1 MKRAITSFLL
11 ASCAGL
17 AFGGGVN
24 AADITYPELAP
35 TPTLQQLAF
44 SSLFDAWA
52 GVRRLTSTDDPDDST
67 HLTAG
72 GNAYVNVPLGQSFSA
87 QLDFQGEYFNDN
99 GVQAPQGNIMG
110 GLHLSWRD
118 PTHYLLG
125 AFAGVGKPF
134 NHDPCDDDCGYSGV
148 GYIVGGEGQVYVG
161 NFTFYGQAGY
171 GDFKTDFND
180 GPEGFVNGWFLR
192 AVGRYFV
199 NDDFMISAEYSFGH
213 TNCYIDGLCASGGED
228 AGEFHNWGA
237 KARFRLP
244 HHTTMP
250 VYGFLEYAGGTY
262 LATEDP
268 DRATEHS
275 FRIGLS
281 VLFGNAPTL
290 IANDRYGATLET
302 PMLPVR
308 AANFGEALD

>member
-44 SSLFDAWA
+44 SSLFDVWA
-52 GVRRLTSTDDPDDST
+52 GVRTVSSTQDPNGT
-67 HLTAG
+67 HFTAG
-72 GNAYVNVPLGQSFSA
+72 GNAYVNIPLGQSLSA
-87 QLDFQGEYFNDN
+87 QIDFQGEYFNDSESFS
-99 GVQAPQGNIMG
+99 PIGNIMG

-125 AFAGVGKPF
+125 AFAGVGMPF
-134 NHDPCDDDCGYSGV
+134 NNDLCADDCGYSGV

-161 NFTFYGQAGY
+161 NFTLYGQAGY
-171 GDFKTDFND
+171 GDFKTDFD
-180 GPEGFVNGWFLR
+180 GGPEGFVNGWFLR

-199 NDDFMISAEYSFGH
+199 NDDFMISAEYSFGR
-213 TNCYIDGLCASGGED
+213 TNCYIDGACAPDED

-244 HHTTMP
+244 HHTAMP

-262 LATEDP
+262 YATDDE
-268 DRATEHS
+268 DRATEHA

-308 AANFGEALD
+308 AANYAESLD